1 MLAFLA
7 VYYEEEG
14 EQILYWLE
22 REETTF
28 STSTLNSTT
37 KHQPKPKTQNIDKVN
52 KPMADMLLL
61 LPCNN
66 GTVV

>member
-14 EQILYWLE
+14 EYILYWLE

-37 KHQPKPKTQNIDKVN
+37 KHQPKPKT
-52 KPMADMLLL
+52 
-61 LPCNN
+61 
-66 GTVV
+66 